1 MSRQKQKKNR
11 IVDIAERTV
20 IVIILGTMN
29 GTILASIKLLGEAG
43 FVFPQF
49 ANTLMLYAP
58 VLVMMYSLFIL
69 DKFQDGVALIFVSS
83 AMYVIITLL
92 ALSIPAF
99 MGLVNDPTL
108 YISANL
114 NHLISTQ
121 LIIFPL
127 LVIGFVLG
135 FMVKGFS
142 EVLKTVF

>member
-1 MSRQKQKKNR
+1 MNQKKHKLKILIER
-11 IVDIAERTV
+11 FIVV
-20 IVIILGTMN
+20 LVLGIIN

-43 FVFPQF
+43 FASVGLS
-49 ANTLMLYAP
+49 NSLMLYAP

-83 AMYVIITLL
+83 AMYIIITLL
-92 ALSIPAF
+92 AVSVPAF
-99 MGLVNDPTL
+99 LGLVNDPTF

-127 LVIGFVLG
+127 LVIGFVFG
-135 FMVKGFS
+135 FILKGFS
-142 EVLKTVF
+142 EVLKTLF